1 MQSAMSSFAQL
12 RSPAG
17 GRHALF
23 GHTDPAATAAWR
35 AGKRVSAAELLG
47 DVLRTADALPDARH
61 MLNLHAD
68 RYRFAVAFLAA
79 ALRGQLTLLPPSTM
93 PAALRSIRDFAPDI
107 YMVGEAHPE
116 VGMPMVELPEPGGP
130 ATQWEVPTIE
140 GAQTVA
146 CLFTSGTT
154 GEPRPNPKRW
164 GSLVLDMLG
173 SASRFGIGPAHTI
186 LGTVPPQHMY
196 GFESTLLLPLF
207 AGAALTPERLYHA
220 ADIDEALARAPAPR
234 VLFTTPFHLRTW
246 LESGDPPAIETI
258 VSATAPLSVG
268 LARQAEERTGARL
281 FEIYGCTETGQV
293 ATRRPTQ
300 GAEWDPTEGV
310 RIWNEG
316 TQAMAAGGH
325 VEEPTPLQDIIEVA
339 ADGVR
344 FLLHGRT
351 SDMVNIAGKRNSL
364 GYLNHQLTSIVGVTD
379 GVFFQPD
386 DDGSGA
392 PTRLTAFA
400 VAPGLTAAAILE
412 ELRGRIDPAFL
423 PRPLVLM
430 ESLPRALTGKLPREA
445 LAKLAAAARERP
457 RGGS

>member
-1 MQSAMSSFAQL
+1 MSSSAPL
-12 RSPAG
+12 RSRATE
-17 GRHALF
+17 RHALI
-23 GHTDPAATAAWR
+23 GHADPAATAAWH
-35 AGKRVSAAELLG
+35 AGRRVTAAEFLG
-47 DVLRTADALPDARH
+47 DVLRTAAALPQASH
-61 MLNLHAD
+61 VLNLHAD

-79 ALRGQLTLLPPSTM
+79 VLRGQLTLLPPSTM
-93 PAALRSIRDFAPDI
+93 PAMLRSIREFAPDA
-107 YMVGEAHPE
+107 YMVGEAHPDTGIP
-116 VGMPMVELPEPGGP
+116 VVELPEPGAPP
-130 ATQWEVPTIE
+130 APWDVPTID

-154 GEPRPNPKRW
+154 GEPRPNHKRW
-164 GSLVLDMLG
+164 GGLVLDMLG
-173 SASRFGIGPAHTI
+173 SAKRLGVGPAHSVF
-186 LGTVPPQHMY
+186 GTVPPQHMY
-196 GFESTLLLPLF
+196 GFESTFLLPVL
-207 AGAALTPERLYHA
+207 AGAALTPERLYYP

-246 LESGDPPAIETI
+246 LESGDPPRIETI

-268 LARQAEERTGARL
+268 LARRAEERTGARL

-300 GAEWDPTEGV
+300 AAEWDPSDGV

-325 VEEPTPLQDIIEVA
+325 LEEPTPLQDIIEVA

-364 GYLNHQLTSIVGVTD
+364 VYLNHQLTSIDGVAD

-386 DDGSGA
+386 DDGNDGA
-392 PTRLTAFA
+392 ARLTAFV
-400 VAPGLTAAAILE
+400 VAPGLTAATIIEA
-412 ELRGRIDPAFL
+412 LRGRIDPAFL
-423 PRPLVLM
+423 PRPLVLV

-445 LAKLAAAARERP
+445 LAKLARAARERP
-457 RGGS
+457 RGGA